1 MQKRLP
7 ITLNERLADSIH
19 ENAQAKGI
27 SEAEVMRQAYIEQQ
41 RLHQVILR
49 SVPITWMLIL
59 DKYTN
64 YQYDSESLNSTAQFL
79 TIISLYDAMQTE
91 EPLVDILYTK
101 SWNLLQN
108 NMRIVEEALNDLT
121 TSKITHVATTYKK
134 ALTDLQKKRNP
145 LMTDLLNKSVN
156 NLIDHVDS
164 IELENTCHDLLY
176 RLSETFNL
184 EEE

>member
-7 ITLNERLADSIH
+7 ITLNEQLADSIH
-19 ENAQAKGI
+19 KNAQTKSI

-64 YQYDSESLNSTAQFL
+64 YQYDSKLLNLTAQFL
-79 TIISLYDAMQTE
+79 TVISLYDAMQTE

-108 NMRIVEEALNDLT
+108 NMRIVEEGLNDLA
-121 TSKITHVATTYKK
+121 SNKIKDVANTYKK
-134 ALTDLQKKRNP
+134 ALTDLQQKHNP
-145 LMTDLLNKSVN
+145 LMTDLLNKSVSY
-156 NLIDHVDS
+156 LLEHVDS
-164 IELENTCHDLLY
+164 IELENACHDLLY
-176 RLSETFNL
+176 QLSETFDL
-184 EEE
+184 EEK